1 MITLAIDNFIDR
13 GRPLPNGLPP
23 EKCVGSDFTMESPFL
38 DYPRIFYYLK
48 ESKIDVQVKHT
59 PEAQEGAWYPIT
71 VSWFDHTVDYFAVV
85 DPLVFKNKLKI
96 VFFYQE
102 ADDPR
107 IISRRIQELCNDYNY
122 HNVAFVSG
130 NSLASDYKY
139 CYYWPEVEYIY
150 QRSVDFS
157 KASLTHFNAR
167 SKLFVAL
174 CRIDKPERRI
184 FMSNLWKNGLHTNGY
199 FSYCQEQLGQHHDYA
214 GIDLYDEFLAE
225 HEQTGQDFIK
235 AGPFFVDDLTS
246 EQRNDYSVLMDDI
259 YQDSYFSYV
268 LESFI
273 DIDNS
278 SGQSMTE
285 KTFKPILHCQPF
297 ICLAEHHH
305 LRHLRE
311 LGYHTFDNIFDES
324 YDEIK
329 DNNDRFKAVMWMAED
344 LARID
349 LDTAHDMYKKCGDR
363 LLENR
368 VLLENINGSRLRT
381 LVDDLSK

>member
-1 MITLAIDNFIDR
+1 MITLAIDNFTDR

-130 NSLASDYKY
+130 NSLSSDYKY

-157 KASLTHFNAR
+157 KASLTHFKRR
-167 SKLFVAL
+167 SKHFTAL
-174 CRIDKPERRI
+174 CRIDKLERRI

-199 FSYCQEQLGQHHDYA
+199 FSY
-214 GIDLYDEFLAE
+214 
-225 HEQTGQDFIK
+225 
-235 AGPFFVDDLTS
+235 
-246 EQRNDYSVLMDDI
+246 
-259 YQDSYFSYV
+259 
-268 LESFI
+268 
-273 DIDNS
+273 
-278 SGQSMTE
+278 
-285 KTFKPILHCQPF
+285 
-297 ICLAEHHH
+297 
-305 LRHLRE
+305 
-311 LGYHTFDNIFDES
+311 
-324 YDEIK
+324 
-329 DNNDRFKAVMWMAED
+329 
-344 LARID
+344 
-349 LDTAHDMYKKCGDR
+349 
-363 LLENR
+363 
-368 VLLENINGSRLRT
+368 
-381 LVDDLSK
+381 

>member
-1 MITLAIDNFIDR
+1 MITLAIDNFGDR

-23 EKCVGSDFTMESPFL
+23 EKCVVDDPSLESPFL

-48 ESKIDVQVKHT
+48 ESKIDVEVKHT
-59 PEAQEGAWYPIT
+59 TEAQEGAWYPIQ
-71 VSWFDHTVDYFAVV
+71 VGYFDKSVDYFALVN
-85 DPLVFKNKLKI
+85 PLVFKNKLKI
-96 VFFYQE
+96 IFFYHE

-107 IISRRIQELCNDYNY
+107 MISRRIKQLCDDYNY

-130 NSLASDYKY
+130 NSVASDYKY
-139 CYYWPEVEYIY
+139 CYYWPELEYMY

-167 SKLFVAL
+167 SKHFTAL
-174 CRIDKPERRI
+174 CRIDKLWRKV
-184 FMSNLWKNGLHTNGY
+184 FMANLWDQGLHNRGY
-199 FSYCQEQLGQHHDYA
+199 FSYCQENLGEQDDWDSF
-214 GIDLYDEFLAE
+214 DLYNEFLAE
-225 HEQTGQDFIK
+225 HKQVCDDFIK
-235 AGPFFVDDLTS
+235 AGPFYVDDLTS
-246 EQRNDYSVLMDDI
+246 KQRNDYSVLMDDI

-268 LESFI
+268 METFI
-273 DIDNS
+273 DVDK
-278 SGQSMTE
+278 SGGQFITE

-297 ICLAEHHH
+297 ICLAEHNH
-305 LRHLRE
+305 LKHLRE

-324 YDEIK
+324 YDDIQ
-329 DNNDRFKAVMWMAED
+329 DTTQRFKAVWWLAED